1 MVDYKNHLRI
11 GSYIVKHRQKD
22 VATNLASLE
31 FRNFVKGLEEHLDW
45 MICWVNN
52 INDPFQQLNVGDRI
66 KLINL

>member
-31 FRNFVKGLEEHLDW
+31 FRNFVKGLEEQEPRLD
-45 MICWVNN
+45 
-52 INDPFQQLNVGDRI
+52 DLLG
-66 KLINL
+66 